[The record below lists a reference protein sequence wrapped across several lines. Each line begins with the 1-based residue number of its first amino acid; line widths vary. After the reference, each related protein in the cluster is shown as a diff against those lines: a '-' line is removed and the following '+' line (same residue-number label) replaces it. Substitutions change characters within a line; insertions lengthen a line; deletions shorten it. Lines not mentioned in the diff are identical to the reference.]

1 MRRRWPEHCCP
12 ERHREDAAAQRALRG
27 PSDAST
33 HRNAAAGIS
42 QLSYSAHVVSVS
54 RVLGFRARR
63 GVRDGRRTRG
73 VGAIFFSVLFFGLQ
87 TAPKL
92 RHKGNPARARRRV
105 RPFPLRV
112 SRPAVDRPPGLPLAA
127 GRPGRSRIPI
137 VSAAHR
143 WSPAA
148 GVSTPGRRVQPRIA
162 PHAGTTAMRRFAC
175 RFVMC
180 GKPADR
186 VARSRSGRHEH
197 TRTHANSHKGN
208 APRRRRRRRAYER
221 FVSATPRGHRARA
234 DTNTPRRGRAGQPR
248 RLGT

>member
-42 QLSYSAHVVSVS
+42 QLSYSAARRVVS

-87 TAPKL
+87 TAPN
-92 RHKGNPARARRRV
+92 RHKGNPARAPAGPTL
-105 RPFPLRV
+105 RPFPLVRT
-112 SRPAVDRPPGLPLAA
+112 
-127 GRPGRSRIPI
+127 GRSPPRASAGGGPAREIRIPI

-162 PHAGTTAMRRFAC
+162 PHAGNSHARRFAC

>member
-1 MRRRWPEHCCP
+1 VRWPEHCCP
-12 ERHREDAAAQRALRG
+12 ERAQRGRGCPARAPRPLGCVNAQERSRGDFSTELLR
-27 PSDAST
+27 T
-33 HRNAAAGIS
+33 RR
-42 QLSYSAHVVSVS
+42 VVS

-87 TAPKL
+87 TAPN
-92 RHKGNPARARRRV
+92 RHKGNPARAPAGPTL
-105 RPFPLRV
+105 RPFPLR
-112 SRPAVDRPPGLPLAA
+112 PDRSIAPPGFRWRRA
-127 GRPGRSRIPI
+127 GPGDPNSDRIGGTSVVP
-137 VSAAHR
+137 R
-143 WSPAA
+143 
-148 GVSTPGRRVQPRIA
+148 GRRI
-162 PHAGTTAMRRFAC
+162 HARAARTTAYRAACGQHSHARRFAC